1 MSTIYVWTSEG
12 DWSEWPLYGVDKVHF
27 MEQAIL
33 DECKKIY
40 LAFDG
45 KWKDFDKSHC
55 FWLEGFR
62 VDEKIIYTEELIEF
76 IDNRWVF
83 KVSKLNE
90 ILSNAKVFEMPLYTL
105 RNMAADDDHLSAAY
119 NFLIEA
125 ADIPSDAPD
134 NYRLLFMFSSIDD
147 RCWHLSCK

>member
-12 DWSEWPLYGVDKVHF
+12 DWSWPLFGVDKVHF

-33 DECKKIY
+33 DECKEIY
-40 LAFDG
+40 SAFDG
-45 KWKDFDKSHC
+45 KWKDFDKSYC

-62 VDEKIIYTEELIEF
+62 VDEKTIYTKEFIELI
-76 IDNRWVF
+76 DNQWEF

-90 ILSNAKVFEMPLYTL
+90 IFSNAKVFEMPLYTL

-119 NFLIEA
+119 NFLIEEA
-125 ADIPSDAPD
+125 AIPSDAPD
-134 NYRLLFMFSSIDD
+134 SYRLLLMFSSIVD
-147 RCWHLSCK
+147 RHWGWLCN